1 MLSKVIFTAAIA
13 TNVSA
18 GLFDSLA
25 DKLGDVSDLIDPAE
39 DIINDLSDIQL
50 PSGIDL

>member
-18 GLFDSLA
+18 GLFDALEN
-25 DKLGDVSDLIDPAE
+25 LGNNDSIDAVE
-39 DIINDLSDIQL
+39 DIVADLSGIHL
-50 PSGIDL
+50 PSGADL

>member
-18 GLFDSLA
+18 GLFDALA
-25 DKLGDVSDLIDPAE
+25 DKLDGGIV
-39 DIINDLSDIQL
+39 NDLSDI
-50 PSGIDL
+50 